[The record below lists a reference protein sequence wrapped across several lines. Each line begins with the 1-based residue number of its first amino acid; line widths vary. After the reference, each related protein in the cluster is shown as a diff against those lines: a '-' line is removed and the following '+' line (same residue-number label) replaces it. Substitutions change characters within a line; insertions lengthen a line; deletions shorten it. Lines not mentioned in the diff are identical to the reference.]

1 LLLAMMAG
9 PRLAVADQRFG
20 PQVDTIRCG
29 RELVKV
35 GDDSFQVL
43 DKCGD
48 PDFRQV
54 VQINKFSDS
63 IGASEGDLARTLEDS
78 AYLVTEQW
86 VYKQGRGRLIKVLTI
101 TGGVLTDIRLSER
114 Q

>member
-1 LLLAMMAG
+1 MAE
-9 PRLAVADQRFG
+9 ADHHFG

-29 RELVKV
+29 RNLVKV
-35 GDDSFQVL
+35 GDDSFRLL

-54 VQINKFSDS
+54 VQINKLSDS
-63 IGASEGDLARTLEDS
+63 IGASEGDLTRTLEDS
-78 AYLVTEQW
+78 AYLVTGQW

-101 TGGVLTDIRLSER
+101 SGGVLTDIRLSER